1 MFRVRNK
8 EFSTPTHQQTA
19 FGPQADTHT
28 GHKAPPG
35 TPAGLTPY
43 LSPLA
48 VWALSFGCA
57 VGWGS
62 LVMPG
67 TTFLPVAGPLGT
79 ALGML
84 LGALVML
91 VIGACYHYLM
101 QHHPDAGGAY
111 SYAKRLCNHDHGFLC
126 AWFLILSYVAIIWA
140 NATALAL
147 IGRNFLGGL
156 FQTGFHYTVAGYDVY
171 AGELVLC
178 VGVLAVVGAGCCL
191 GRKTLAARAQ
201 TVLSLLLMGGILVAL
216 AAVLGRRGGFDGVFS
231 PAFAPGK
238 GGVAQV
244 FCILALAPW
253 AFVGFESVSHSTEG
267 FHFPR
272 SRAFGI
278 MAAALGCG
286 FVAYA
291 GLTVVAACARPEGF
305 ADWPSYVAALP
316 NLPGQEGLPV
326 FYAVESALGRPGFV
340 LLGVTTTA
348 AVLTALIGYIVAAS
362 RLMHA
367 LAHDGILPA
376 WFGALTPDGNPR
388 NAQFFLVAVSCAV
401 LFVGRAAI
409 GWIVEVTTI
418 GACIVYGYVG
428 VCTFRQARA
437 DGRRAIAACGLAST
451 AAAVAFAVYF
461 LVPNPWTVESF
472 SPEAYLFLAVWSI
485 IGCIYFLCV
494 FRADTHH
501 RFGKSMV
508 VWVVLLVL
516 IFYAAHMWG
525 RQASHGAAMAIVH
538 DAGQQHAAAATA
550 SFAEAVHDELEDTIT
565 RYNTFQFALVVFSL
579 AILAAIFATMSRRE
593 REAAQAKS
601 YFFSTVSHDLRT
613 PLNAI
618 IGFSRLLRMG
628 PGSAEERDQALD
640 SIASGGNTLMKLVD
654 DIIDL
659 SRLEAGQVGLH
670 PVPADPSRL
679 LGEIAAVFRAGVK
692 PGVELRL
699 ETAGLP
705 LLMLDP
711 ARLRQIAFNLVGNAV
726 KYTEKGHIEV
736 RAAWTRTGESDFGT
750 FRLEVED
757 TGVGIGHEDLAR
769 ITGAYVQTGSKLDRN
784 GGTGLG
790 LAICRQ
796 FAESLGGTLN
806 ISSILG
812 KGSTFTVEVPEV
824 QLAPKGSL
832 PAPAEPAPVP
842 PASDPPVP
850 VPAPTPAPIPET
862 PPPAPAPAPAPAAEP
877 APAAPAAAPA
887 PSGAPAEPLPF
898 RGCRFLIADDSRVN
912 LVVLKS
918 ILKKLGAEEIVTAN
932 DGREA
937 WDLLRA
943 RTGAPFD
950 AILTDMWMPE
960 MDGAALVRSI
970 RAAATHAHLP
980 VYAVTADVELREN
993 HAADGFNDI
1002 LLKPVTPDSLRTI
1015 AIRPESR

>member
-19 FGPQADTHT
+19 FGRQADTPT
-28 GHKAPPG
+28 GGKAPPG

-101 QHHPDAGGAY
+101 QRHPDAGGAY
-111 SYAKRLCNHDHGFLC
+111 SYAKRLCSFDHGFLC

-147 IGRNFLGGL
+147 IGRNFLGGI
-156 FQTGFHYTVAGYDVY
+156 FKAGFRYTLAGYDVY
-171 AGELVLC
+171 AGEVALC

-376 WFGALTPDGNPR
+376 WFGALTPDGTPR
-388 NAQFFLVAVSCAV
+388 NAQFFLVAASCAV
-401 LFVGRAAI
+401 LFVGRTAI

-428 VCTFRQARA
+428 ICTWLQARA
-437 DGRRAIAACGLAST
+437 DGHRRIAACGLVAV
-451 AAAVAFAVYF
+451 AAAIAFAAYF
-461 LVPNPWTVESF
+461 LVPNAWTVEPF
-472 SPEAYLFLAVWSI
+472 APEAYLFLAVWSI
-485 IGCIYFLCV
+485 LGCLYFLRV
-494 FRADTHH
+494 FHADTHH
-501 RFGKSMV
+501 RFGRSML
-508 VWVVLLVL
+508 VWVVLLAL
-516 IFYAAHMWG
+516 IFYAAHMWV
-525 RQASHGAAMAIVH
+525 RQANHRAAMFLIRDVEARQAAAGAVVAPDGPAFAEIVH
-538 DAGQQHAAAATA
+538 D
-550 SFAEAVHDELEDTIT
+550 DLEDSINL
-565 RYNTFQFALVVFSL
+565 YNSFQLGLAVLSL
-579 AILAAIFATMSRRE
+579 TVLGAIFATMSRRE
-593 REAAQAKS
+593 REAARAKS

-618 IGFSRLLRMG
+618 IGYSRLLRMG
-628 PGSAEERDQALD
+628 PGTAEERDRALD
-640 SIASGGNTLMKLVD
+640 SIVSGGNTLLQLVD

-659 SRLEAGQVGLH
+659 SRLEAGRTNLH
-670 PVPADPSRL
+670 PVPCDTSRVFADL
-679 LGEIAAVFRAGVK
+679 ADAFRHAPK
-692 PGVELRL
+692 PGVDLRWK
-699 ETAGLP
+699 TDGLP
-705 LLMLDP
+705 LLLIDP
-711 ARLRQIAFNLVGNAV
+711 ARLRQIAFNLVSNAV
-726 KYTEKGHIEV
+726 KYTEEGHIEV
-736 RAAWTRTGESDFGT
+736 RATWTRTGESDFGIYL
-750 FRLEVED
+750 LEVED
-757 TGVGIGHEDLAR
+757 TGIGIGHEDLAR
-769 ITGAYVQTGSKLDRN
+769 ITEAYAQTGSKLARH

-796 FAESLGGTLN
+796 FAESLGGALT

-812 KGSTFTVEVPEV
+812 KGSTFTIEVPEI
-824 QLAPKGSL
+824 QLAPEGSR
-832 PAPAEPAPVP
+832 PAPAEPVATDFVP
-842 PASDPPVP
+842 LPPV
-850 VPAPTPAPIPET
+850 AE
-862 PPPAPAPAPAPAAEP
+862 APAPEQP
-877 APAAPAAAPA
+877 PAAAPA
-887 PSGAPAEPLPF
+887 EPATVPASPAAPAEPLPF

-970 RAAATHAHLP
+970 RTSAPHATLP

-993 HAADGFNDI
+993 HADDGFNDI

-1015 AIRPESR
+1015 AIRPEAR